1 MYAGD
6 TDVTDPSVSLNCVV
20 EITIPHW
27 SLFPTYQCGFS
38 GFYMEEK
45 KKKLKAFNFS
55 AKNVYVPENSN
66 AEGSEKC
73 YMLLIFLL
81 LKKAL

>member
-20 EITIPHW
+20 EVTIPRW
-27 SLFPTYQCGFS
+27 SLFPTHQCGFS

-45 KKKLKAFNFS
+45 K
-55 AKNVYVPENSN
+55 
-66 AEGSEKC
+66 
-73 YMLLIFLL
+73 IFLKKPL
-81 LKKAL
+81 ISQLKMYMFQKIQTQREVKSATCCSSSSC